1 MANSK
6 VKALEAEALG
16 LRRDLI
22 SAMDANNASKEQL
35 KVLSEKLDSEK
46 QLVKQKDELLTSA
59 GQRMNAVIAKAV
71 LAFQST
77 NEYNTILFQ
86 WYFKGFELWRK
97 YLIKHG
103 SGTDLDELDFEAI
116 DKEMAEDEVALAT
129 QTAASAGADPS
140 QVDKDEENTLP
151 V

>member
-59 GQRMNAVIAKAV
+59 GQRMKAVVAKAV
-71 LAFQST
+71 LTFS
-77 NEYNTILFQ
+77 I
-86 WYFKGFELWRK
+86 
-97 YLIKHG
+97 H
-103 SGTDLDELDFEAI
+103 
-116 DKEMAEDEVALAT
+116 
-129 QTAASAGADPS
+129 
-140 QVDKDEENTLP
+140 
-151 V
+151 

>member
-71 LAFQST
+71 LAFQSI

-116 DKEMAEDEVALAT
+116 DKEMEEDEVALAT

-140 QVDKDEENTLP
+140 QVDKDEENTP
-151 V
+151 PA

>member
-16 LRRDLI
+16 LWRDLI

-116 DKEMAEDEVALAT
+116 DKEMEEDEVALAT

-140 QVDKDEENTLP
+140 QVDKDEENTP
-151 V
+151 PA